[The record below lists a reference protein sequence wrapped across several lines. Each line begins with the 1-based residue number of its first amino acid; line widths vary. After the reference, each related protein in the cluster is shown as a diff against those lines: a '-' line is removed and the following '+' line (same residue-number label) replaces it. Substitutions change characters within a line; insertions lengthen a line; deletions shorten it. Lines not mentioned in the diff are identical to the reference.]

1 MDLFP
6 QHLERVVGR
15 ASPEV
20 FQDPHHRQGLEV
32 ARRLDS
38 ARVDGPGPAEVG
50 ADLGDLLLRL
60 CIVAGDEHVG
70 RAAGK
75 LRRNHVRV
83 PDRVEALHHAC
94 LREHALHL
102 LGVTKP
108 ASDAESAGLWL
119 RSTSTSPSFANG
131 VICPGGKPYAASSM
145 SVNVIWNHALV
156 WA

>member
-1 MDLFP
+1 MVSEAHTCYRGTVFRAMSDPGGQAMDLFP

-70 RAAGK
+70 RAAWQAR
-75 LRRNHVRV
+75 LNYVRTA
-83 PDRVEALHHAC
+83 DY
-94 LREHALHL
+94 
-102 LGVTKP
+102 
-108 ASDAESAGLWL
+108 
-119 RSTSTSPSFANG
+119 
-131 VICPGGKPYAASSM
+131 I
-145 SVNVIWNHALV
+145 
-156 WA
+156 